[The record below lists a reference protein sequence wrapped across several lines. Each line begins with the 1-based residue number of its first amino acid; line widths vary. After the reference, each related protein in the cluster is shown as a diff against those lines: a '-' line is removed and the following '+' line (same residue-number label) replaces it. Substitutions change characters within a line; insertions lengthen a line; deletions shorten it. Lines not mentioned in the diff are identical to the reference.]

1 MGTKPNSLPDG
12 VEFLDRITKDWAP
25 EAGPCPTLEELQSSL
40 DKSFAS
46 GKSTKSS
53 SEIFEAL
60 PQLTLEALQSL
71 LDEGRASGV
80 STKSFDEIISEGDRM
95 LKARDRGRE

>member
-1 MGTKPNSLPDG
+1 MATVTISLPEPLREWIEARVREGDYAS
-12 VEFLDRITKDWAP
+12 VSDYLRDLVRKDREK
-25 EAGPCPTLEELQSSL
+25 L
-40 DKSFAS
+40 
-46 GKSTKSS
+46 
-53 SEIFEAL
+53 AL
-60 PQLTLEALQSL
+60 PQLTLEDVQRL